1 MKIRNL
7 FSFWAEEPK
16 CLADMPPLL
25 FKVAVFG
32 GLVGIVLSIFGQLF
46 SGNPAPNLAE
56 LPVWLLYSVGIGAI
70 FSLSFYTTC
79 ALPWVYLR
87 PALRGYPDSIR
98 QVVGWVAGALGACA
112 GFLIAAWGAS
122 FFPGV
127 VIVGRKFFGAVLL
140 VEAIV
145 GIALTSV
152 IGAFK
157 KLKAEVQAAESKAHE
172 GEVLAAKAQASALQA
187 QINPHFFFNTLNTL
201 SALIPA
207 NPAAAQEVIG
217 QLADMFRYTMA
228 CSQGQ
233 SVTLEQELS
242 FVANY
247 LKIEKA
253 RFSNRL
259 QIELPAGHFKDIL
272 LPGLTLQPLVENAI
286 RYGISKR
293 VDGGTVRIGV
303 VRNGASCLV
312 TVTNPCEAADE
323 PVFRDGH
330 ALANVRERLHLFA
343 DGRAALTVGK
353 NGPESVE
360 ARVTVP
366 VAAA

>member
-7 FSFWAEEPK
+7 FSFWAAEPAR
-16 CLADMPPLL
+16 LADMPPLL
-25 FKVAVFG
+25 LKVAVFG
-32 GLVGIVLSIFGQLF
+32 ALVGILLSTVGQLF
-46 SGNPAPNLAE
+46 SGHPPPDLAD
-56 LPVWLLYSVGIGAI
+56 LPVWLLYATGIGAI

-79 ALPWVYLR
+79 GLPWVFLR
-87 PALRGYPDSIR
+87 PALRGYPASIKR
-98 QVVGWVAGALGACA
+98 AVGWIAGALGACA

-127 VIVGRKFFGAVLL
+127 RIIGSDHFGAVLL
-140 VEAIV
+140 VEAIIGV
-145 GIALTSV
+145 ALTSV

-157 KLKAEVQAAESKAHE
+157 TLKQEVQTAESKAHE

-217 QLADMFRYTMA
+217 QLADMFRYTLA

-233 SVTLEQELS
+233 AVTLEQELS

-259 QIELPAGHFKDIL
+259 RIELPAGSYEDIR

-286 RYGISKR
+286 RHGISKR

-303 VRNGASCLV
+303 ERNGAGCLI
-312 TVTNPCEAADE
+312 TVTNPCESNDE

-343 DGRAALTVGK
+343 DGRAALTVAK
-353 NGPESVE
+353 NGPNSVE
-360 ARVTVP
+360 AKVAVP
-366 VAAA
+366 C

>member
-7 FSFWAEEPK
+7 FSFWTEEPK
-16 CLADMPPLL
+16 RLADMPPLL
-25 FKVAVFG
+25 FKVAIFG
-32 GLVGIVLSIFGQLF
+32 ALVGIVLSIFVQLF
-46 SGNPAPNLAE
+46 SGNPRPNLAD
-56 LPVWLLYSVGIGAI
+56 LPVWLLYATGIGAI
-70 FSLSFYTTC
+70 FSLSFYITC
-79 ALPWVYLR
+79 GLPWVFLR
-87 PALRGYPDSIR
+87 PALRDYPASIR

-112 GFLIAAWGAS
+112 GFLIASWGAS

-127 VIVGRKFFGAVLL
+127 VIVGRKFFWAVLL

-157 KLKAEVQAAESKAHE
+157 KLKREVQAAESKAHE
-172 GEVLAAKAQASALQA
+172 GEVLAVKAQASALQA

-201 SALIPA
+201 SALIPT
-207 NPAAAQEVIG
+207 NPGAAQEVIG
-217 QLADMFRYTMA
+217 QLADMFRYTMS
-228 CSQGQ
+228 CSQGEA
-233 SVTLEQELS
+233 VTLEQELS
-242 FVANY
+242 FVATY

-259 QIELPAGHFKDIL
+259 RIELPASHFHQYSDVR

-286 RYGISKR
+286 RHGISKR

-303 VRNGASCLV
+303 ERNGTSCLV
-312 TVTNPCEAADE
+312 TVTNPCEPDDE
-323 PVFRDGH
+323 PAFRPGH
-330 ALANVRERLHLFA
+330 ALANVRERFA
-343 DGRAALTVGK
+343 DGCAALTVGK
-353 NGPESVE
+353 NGPESFE

-366 VAAA
+366 LAAA